1 MQNKTIQD
9 GFKKLSVRLPN
20 MPKGISRK
28 RKQFLSHAGIAENNL
43 QVRFMI
49 LKFFHRQS
57 DNATFNYIYLE
68 DQYIKSC

>member
-1 MQNKTIQD
+1 M
-9 GFKKLSVRLPN
+9 L
-20 MPKGISRK
+20 KGISRK

-57 DNATFNYIYLE
+57 DNTTFNYIYLE
-68 DQYIKSC
+68 DQKIKSS